1 MLLKFLMNQITFKSI
16 AAQILQEAGGPLHS
30 REITKIAL
38 KRGWL
43 KTAGKTPEAT
53 MNAQLIVDINEKAN
67 ESVFV
72 KVAPSTYGLN
82 PKKKA
87 HLKEEV
93 EKNDYPIS
101 KDVSSRQKGDIA
113 ESRIAELITLYGD
126 TTLSC
131 YKPISDDEGIDI
143 IVKEKGSLK
152 VMFLQVKSRYAE
164 DPHSSF
170 VAQVKQGS
178 VCDHYSMGIIF
189 CLFDTTKGDLYD
201 YLWFVPAP
209 EFIQKAKLYKNK
221 GLLRFV
227 AGTGKKET
235 NKWDGFLIEK
245 RALANIIL
253 KQMKRL

>member
-1 MLLKFLMNQITFKSI
+1 MSTFKSI
-16 AAQILQEAGGPLHS
+16 ATQILEEAGKPLHS

-43 KTAGKTPEAT
+43 KTAGKTPELT
-53 MNAQLIVDINEKAN
+53 MNAQLIVDINEKG
-67 ESVFV
+67 EDSIFI

-87 HLKEEV
+87 HAKEEA
-93 EKNDYPIS
+93 EKNDHPIS
-101 KDVSSRQKGDIA
+101 KDVSSKQKGDIA

-143 IVKEKGSLK
+143 IVKEKGNLK
-152 VMFLQVKSRYAE
+152 TMFLQVKSRYTD
-164 DPHSSF
+164 DPHTSF
-170 VAQVKQGS
+170 VAHVKQGS
-178 VCDHYSMGIIF
+178 VFDHYSMGIIF
-189 CLFDTTKGDLYD
+189 CLFDTTEGDLCD

-227 AGTGKKET
+227 AGTGKKDT
-235 NKWDGFLIEK
+235 NKWDMFLIEK
-245 RALANIIL
+245 RALANAIL

>member
-1 MLLKFLMNQITFKSI
+1 MSQTTFKSI
-16 AAQILQEAGGPLHS
+16 AAQILEEAGKPLHS
-30 REITKIAL
+30 KEITKIAL

-53 MNAQLIVDINEKAN
+53 MGAQLIVDVNEKGD
-67 ESVFV
+67 ESIFV
-72 KVAPSTYGLN
+72 KVAPSTYDLN
-82 PKKKA
+82 PKKRA
-87 HLKEEV
+87 IAKEEA

-101 KDVSSRQKGDIA
+101 KDVSSKQKGDIA
-113 ESRIAELITLYGD
+113 ESRIAELITLYGE

-152 VMFLQVKSRYAE
+152 VMFLQVKSRYTDE
-164 DPHSSF
+164 PNSSF
-170 VAQVKQGS
+170 VAHVKQS
-178 VCDHYSMGIIF
+178 AVCDHYSMGIVF
-189 CLFDTTKGDLYD
+189 CLFDTVKGDLYD

-209 EFIQKAKLYKNK
+209 EFIQKSSLYKNK
-221 GLLRFV
+221 GLLPFV
-227 AGTGKKET
+227 AGTSKRDT

-245 RALANIIL
+245 RALANGIL